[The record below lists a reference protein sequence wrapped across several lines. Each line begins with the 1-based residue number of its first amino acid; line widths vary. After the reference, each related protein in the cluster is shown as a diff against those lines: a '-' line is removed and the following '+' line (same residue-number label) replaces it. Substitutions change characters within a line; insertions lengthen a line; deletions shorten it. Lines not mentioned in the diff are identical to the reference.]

1 MKILGRLFWVI
12 AAIIL
17 GVYAVV
23 VGGAYLVLS
32 PFIWLV
38 WWVISGKSFAI
49 GNILFT
55 IFAPTLLVFDHLEKI
70 SNI

>member
-12 AAIIL
+12 VAIIL
-17 GVYAVV
+17 GIYAVV

-38 WWVISGKSFAI
+38 WWAISGESFAI
-49 GNILFT
+49 SNILFA
-55 IFAPTLLVFDHLEKI
+55 ILAPTLLVFDHLEKI

>member
-12 AAIIL
+12 VALIL

-49 GNILFT
+49 SNILFA
-55 IFAPTLLVFDHLEKI
+55 ILAPTLLAFDHLEKI
-70 SNI
+70 SKF

>member
-1 MKILGRLFWVI
+1 MKILGRLFWAIV
-12 AAIIL
+12 AIIL
-17 GVYAVV
+17 GIYAVV

-49 GNILFT
+49 SNILFA
-55 IFAPTLLVFDHLEKI
+55 ILALTLLVFDHLEKI

>member
-12 AAIIL
+12 VAIIL
-17 GVYAVV
+17 GIYAVV

-38 WWVISGKSFAI
+38 WWVISGESFAI
-49 GNILFT
+49 SNILFA
-55 IFAPTLLVFDHLEKI
+55 ILAPTLLVFDHLEKI